1 MKPFH
6 KLIFWDIDGTLLHC
20 GSDGRK
26 SLNRTFLELYGIEDA
41 FGSSDIGGAMD
52 SMILDGIMKSH
63 AIEKEQL
70 PTVIGHY
77 QKVLANI
84 LEKNEHKRVLPGVTT
99 ILDAIDKSPD
109 FENALL
115 TSNLRIGA
123 MTKLDSMGL
132 GHYFKLG
139 GFGDEAG
146 EKWDVAH
153 ACIREAE
160 EFRGSVF
167 AKNQIYLI
175 GDSAYDILC
184 AQKVGMTSIAVGTG
198 WTDEESLRACNP
210 DYYFSDL
217 SDTDGVLET
226 ILL

>member
-1 MKPFH
+1 MAID

-52 SMILDGIMKSH
+52 SMILDGIMRSH

-77 QKVLANI
+77 QKVLADV
-84 LEKNEHKRVLPGVTT
+84 LEKNKQKRILPGVLT
-99 ILDAIDKSPD
+99 ILDAIDANPD
-109 FENALL
+109 YENALL

-139 GFGDEAG
+139 GFGDQAG

-153 ACIREAE
+153 DCIREAE
-160 EFRGSVF
+160 ELRNTVF
-167 AKNQIYLI
+167 KKNQIYLI
-175 GDSAYDILC
+175 GDSAYDIMC
-184 AQKVGMTSIAVGTG
+184 AQKVGMISIAVGTG

-217 SDTDGVLET
+217 SDTDRVLET

>member
-1 MKPFH
+1 MAID

-41 FGSSDIGGAMD
+41 FGSSDIGGTMD

-70 PTVIGHY
+70 PTIIGHY
-77 QKVLANI
+77 QKVLADV
-84 LEKNEHKRVLPGVTT
+84 LEKNKQKRILPGVLT
-99 ILDAIDKSPD
+99 ILDAIDANPD

-123 MTKLDSMGL
+123 MTKLDSVGL
-132 GHYFKLG
+132 GCYFKLG
-139 GFGDEAG
+139 GFGDQAG

-160 EFRGSVF
+160 ELLNAIFR
-167 AKNQIYLI
+167 KNQIYLI
-175 GDSAYDILC
+175 GDSTYDIMC
-184 AQKVGMTSIAVGTG
+184 AQKVGMISIAVGTG
-198 WTDEESLRACNP
+198 WTDEESLRECNP

-217 SDTDGVLET
+217 SDTERVLQT
-226 ILL
+226 ILR